1 MDSAEFSNLRRKLNK
16 TQKEMALLLGVSI
29 KAVQSYEQ
37 GWRNVPAHIERLL
50 YFLISR
56 KIGFH
61 TGRKMCWGIKK
72 CPGYR
77 KKKCPAWE
85 FKAGDLCWFI
95 SGTICKGT
103 VRMDWNAKMK
113 VCRSCEVFTAM
124 MEATGDE

>member
-1 MDSAEFSNLRRKLNK
+1 MDSAEFSILRRKLNK
-16 TQKEMALLLGVSI
+16 TQKEIALLLGISI
-29 KAVQSYEQ
+29 KAVKSYEQ
-37 GWRNVPAHIERLL
+37 GWRNVPAHIERQL

-72 CPGYR
+72 CPDSR

-95 SGTICKGT
+95 SGTMCKGT
-103 VRMDWNAKMK
+103 IHMDWNAKIK
-113 VCRSCEVFTAM
+113 VCRSCEIFTAM
-124 MEATGDE
+124 MEAAGDE